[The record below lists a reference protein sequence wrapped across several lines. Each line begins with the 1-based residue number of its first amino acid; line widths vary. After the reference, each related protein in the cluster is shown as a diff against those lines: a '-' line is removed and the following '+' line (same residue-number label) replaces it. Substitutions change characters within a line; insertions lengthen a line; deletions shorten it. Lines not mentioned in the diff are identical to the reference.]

1 MQKALKK
8 GVSSCAKIY
17 FTKMINLISQIAD
30 VGLYPLWAYTDC
42 ENMIAFLGRFLLPVH
57 LFKLWDERKIKI
69 LFHFLHISILTVY
82 ESVSVMIDKLTFIT
96 TILYLNSLCFAHIHP
111 ALSFFFL
118 KRKHWKIMCII
129 FLQINQV
136 YMCWKIV
143 LVFTSS
149 TLIHGLLHR

>member
-17 FTKMINLISQIAD
+17 FTKMIKIISQIAD

-42 ENMIAFLGRFLLPVH
+42 ENMIAFLDRFLLPVH
-57 LFKLWDERKIKI
+57 LFKLWDEKKMKI
-69 LFHFLHISILTVY
+69 LFHFLPISILTVY
-82 ESVSVMIDKLTFIT
+82 ESVSVMIDQLIFIT
-96 TILYLNSLCFAHIHP
+96 TILYLNSLCFAHIHLL
-111 ALSFFFL
+111 ALSFFL
-118 KRKHWKIMCII
+118 LRKHWEIMCII

-143 LVFTSS
+143 LVFTAS
-149 TLIHGLLHR
+149 TLRHGLLHR